1 MPMDGEEIPPASD
14 RSRGNSVM
22 TMYREEK
29 LPEID
34 ERCTMIFRKQW
45 RCRFPAIEGEPFC
58 EEHINETPNRK
69 SSDSVHAARVK
80 KKSSSIREGG
90 GVRVNKKKS
99 SFSSSE
105 EEVIPEKKVRRKVVE
120 RGGKILENIDGDEGG
135 EDVIDDNRPK
145 LIRRAGQA
153 RKEKSD
159 VPNEAGIEEH
169 DDGDGSDEGG
179 DVVTLKL
186 GERNGNGEFLLK
198 KNETKSQWK
207 EIPVEMGGGSG
218 HDEDDLGLRVIVQ
231 EKATTKK
238 TKNEKNDCAYN
249 SEIELVDKG
258 VKRPGESIDIESVSC
273 EKKIKGQ
280 KRQEKEILEMDEA
293 EKAELK
299 SDDGSEYKSHSLRK
313 RKSRETMKGTKA
325 LIMSKYP
332 ELSKEAI
339 AEACP
344 RCRKNC
350 NCKACLRRYNQPE
363 NVYSGDP
370 EDNREKLRSFKYLI
384 SFLMPFLEQ
393 FSHDQMVEKVME
405 AKIRGS
411 SLSDVKIEKIDYS
424 PDERMYWEIREG
436 CLKGCEE
443 VLIEYTEL
451 GINYLHGKKPF
462 EKSAKEATSLP
473 CTESNCRSEQMAL
486 PEWKATKS
494 GEIPCPP
501 KERGGCGHGMLELKC
516 ILGESWV
523 SELKEKAED
532 LVVACGLA
540 EVSQISTQCLCLEFN
555 EGVHVEDGQLRKG
568 AYRSSGDNYLYCPLA
583 SDIQPGNWSIS
594 RDTGSGESQLLCGSS
609 DLMVTAV
616 DCLDSCEVDINIH
629 QFFKGYTEGRSHKTS
644 WPEMLKLKDWPPST
658 LFEERLPRHCAE
670 FINALPYKE
679 YTHLRTGILN
689 LAARL
694 PSEMLKPDLGPKT
707 YIAYGFPEE
716 LGRGDSVTKLH
727 CDISDAVNVL
737 MHTADVAPT
746 KYRLTEIKKL
756 KKQQAEQDQKELF
769 CKVNADDQG
778 TGIAMQEPNVCL
790 NLEAPV
796 FTAPVEVFPAAM
808 EDGFEHSYSSGNQ
821 NTTADTMVND
831 NEPRAEDTDPSE
843 TKIRDKDLVRN
854 NLKESNLASGLPS
867 ENEDDDMVGIVEST
881 KGTGRVRHNNL
892 SNKVNMNSEVLSAQ
906 IPAHHIR
913 EVKNSKEINTGAGK
927 DKIEGGAVWDIFR
940 RQDVPKLVEYLRKHH
955 KEFRHIY
962 GRPVEQNRLVPK
974 NRPAQSRIDHC
985 GGVEPWTFVQKLG
998 EAVFIPAGCPHQV
1011 RNLKSCIKVALDF
1024 VSPENLGECIRLTEE
1039 FRTLPDNHKA
1049 KEDKLE
1055 VKKMALHALHD
1066 AVSRL
1071 KALILSAEQEAE
1083 KPVCGTMASDP
1094 DVS

>member
-1 MPMDGEEIPPASD
+1 MD
-14 RSRGNSVM
+14 
-22 TMYREEK
+22 K
-29 LPEID
+29 
-34 ERCTMIFRKQW
+34 
-45 RCRFPAIEGEPFC
+45 
-58 EEHINETPNRK
+58 
-69 SSDSVHAARVK
+69 RVK
-80 KKSSSIREGG
+80 
-90 GVRVNKKKS
+90 
-99 SFSSSE
+99 
-105 EEVIPEKKVRRKVVE
+105 
-120 RGGKILENIDGDEGG
+120 L
-135 EDVIDDNRPK
+135 
-145 LIRRAGQA
+145 
-153 RKEKSD
+153 
-159 VPNEAGIEEH
+159 
-169 DDGDGSDEGG
+169 
-179 DVVTLKL
+179 
-186 GERNGNGEFLLK
+186 
-198 KNETKSQWK
+198 
-207 EIPVEMGGGSG
+207 
-218 HDEDDLGLRVIVQ
+218 
-231 EKATTKK
+231 
-238 TKNEKNDCAYN
+238 
-249 SEIELVDKG
+249 
-258 VKRPGESIDIESVSC
+258 PGESVNIESASR

-280 KRQEKEILEMDEA
+280 KKQEKEILEMDEA

-325 LIMSKYP
+325 LIMSKYISDHIVTGCGWIAYIILLFVTVVVVCNRDRDQMYP

-344 RCRKNC
+344 CCRKNC

-443 VLIEYTEL
+443 VLIEYTEI

-583 SDIQPGNWSIS
+583 SDIQPGELEHFQRHWIRGEPIVV
-594 RDTGSGESQLLCGSS
+594 RDVLKLTSGLSWDPMVMWRAVREILIKRGSS

-616 DCLDSCEVDINIH
+616 DCLDSC
-629 QFFKGYTEGRSHKTS
+629 RSHKTS

-727 CDISDAVNVL
+727 CDISDAIVIL
-737 MHTADVAPT
+737 SGFLRYCICYCLCKTVAFVIFT
-746 KYRLTEIKKL
+746 
-756 KKQQAEQDQKELF
+756 KQQAEQDQKELF

-913 EVKNSKEINTGAGK
+913 EVKNSKEINTAAGK
-927 DKIEGGAVWDIFR
+927 GILVPTFLSSMDLCAPGGYAFSFLKTNLKCTAFVPDKIEGGAVWDIFR

-962 GRPVEQNRLVPK
+962 GRPVEQVVHPIHD
-974 NRPAQSRIDHC
+974 QSLYLTSYHKAKLKEEF
-985 GGVEPWTFVQKLG
+985 GVEPWTFVQKLG

-1011 RNLKSCIKVALDF
+1011 RNLK
-1024 VSPENLGECIRLTEE
+1024 
-1039 FRTLPDNHKA
+1039 
-1049 KEDKLE
+1049 

-1071 KALILSAEQEAE
+1071 QALILPAGQEAE
-1083 KPVCGTMASDP
+1083 KPVCGTMASGP
-1094 DVS
+1094 DKCSTDLSKIAQDFKTDLRVQSSAVSALQESAEAYLVGLFEDMNLCAIHAKRVTIMPKDIQLARRIRGERA